1 MYSIGGFV
9 LDDVCFVGV
18 VARGSGRVFVHVPV
32 AYRDLFPVGCRVV
45 VRPLV
50 LKKAGEKA
58 VGLR

>member
-1 MYSIGGFV
+1 M
-9 LDDVCFVGV
+9 DDVCFVGV

-58 VGLR
+58 VGSR